1 MRKLMQKMGAR
12 TKELPRWQLTFWAV
26 VGFVLL
32 VSGYFVVV
40 RQAYS
45 GVFNGSFGLD
55 DPRLIFIMA
64 GLKDDPIGALTA
76 SLQFNRLRPVSDF
89 AYWSAFNLVG
99 FDFNAWLNLGLL
111 VWSVTCAV
119 FTIFIAKM
127 SKSWILSIG
136 LGLLLLSSRFAFYQ
150 VTNVTGL
157 MENIASLELVVFVIL
172 LWGYFRTGGSN
183 RYFWGSLVVLL
194 CLVFTHERFQGL
206 TLVLLVIALL
216 HPVGQPLRQRAVR
229 SMASLVPAILLT
241 GAKLAVWSI
250 PLFVG
255 TGSSSGLG
263 FSWETTR
270 DHLIA
275 AGLNL
280 VGINWGPAYLVGQ
293 PFEAHPQWFQML
305 VGVQAATLVLV
316 GIVVTFGFLSANREK
331 RWSELFPQSVN
342 SFLTPILLGLL
353 LVALIIPV
361 VITIRIEQRWLLTP
375 FIVALLFVSQ
385 FPRVTDHFR
394 ATTKVVT
401 NAAVVLFVG
410 TGLIANAT
418 YFREMEPLFFI
429 GHQSLATVNTMV
441 ANSAVENNT
450 ISVSEDCATPI
461 ATQYLDHLLFANND
475 GKRVT
480 VTCVG
485 LTPPPGTTFV
495 RLADDGFIELS
506 Q

>member
-1 MRKLMQKMGAR
+1 
-12 TKELPRWQLTFWAV
+12 
-26 VGFVLL
+26 
-32 VSGYFVVV
+32 
-40 RQAYS
+40 
-45 GVFNGSFGLD
+45 
-55 DPRLIFIMA
+55 
-64 GLKDDPIGALTA
+64 
-76 SLQFNRLRPVSDF
+76 
-89 AYWSAFNLVG
+89 
-99 FDFNAWLNLGLL
+99 
-111 VWSVTCAV
+111 
-119 FTIFIAKM
+119 
-127 SKSWILSIG
+127 
-136 LGLLLLSSRFAFYQ
+136 
-150 VTNVTGL
+150 
-157 MENIASLELVVFVIL
+157 
-172 LWGYFRTGGSN
+172 
-183 RYFWGSLVVLL
+183 
-194 CLVFTHERFQGL
+194 
-206 TLVLLVIALL
+206 
-216 HPVGQPLRQRAVR
+216 
-229 SMASLVPAILLT
+229 
-241 GAKLAVWSI
+241 
-250 PLFVG
+250 
-255 TGSSSGLG
+255 
-263 FSWETTR
+263 
-270 DHLIA
+270 
-275 AGLNL
+275 
-280 VGINWGPAYLVGQ
+280 
-293 PFEAHPQWFQML
+293 
-305 VGVQAATLVLV
+305 
-316 GIVVTFGFLSANREK
+316 
-331 RWSELFPQSVN
+331 VN

>member
-1 MRKLMQKMGAR
+1 
-12 TKELPRWQLTFWAV
+12 
-26 VGFVLL
+26 
-32 VSGYFVVV
+32 
-40 RQAYS
+40 
-45 GVFNGSFGLD
+45 
-55 DPRLIFIMA
+55 
-64 GLKDDPIGALTA
+64 
-76 SLQFNRLRPVSDF
+76 
-89 AYWSAFNLVG
+89 
-99 FDFNAWLNLGLL
+99 
-111 VWSVTCAV
+111 
-119 FTIFIAKM
+119 
-127 SKSWILSIG
+127 
-136 LGLLLLSSRFAFYQ
+136 
-150 VTNVTGL
+150 
-157 MENIASLELVVFVIL
+157 
-172 LWGYFRTGGSN
+172 
-183 RYFWGSLVVLL
+183 
-194 CLVFTHERFQGL
+194 
-206 TLVLLVIALL
+206 
-216 HPVGQPLRQRAVR
+216 
-229 SMASLVPAILLT
+229 MASLVPAILLT

>member
-1 MRKLMQKMGAR
+1 MKPTRNAQVTWVR
-12 TKELPRWQLTFWAV
+12 NIRAV

-32 VSGYFVVV
+32 VAAYFVVV
-40 RQAYS
+40 RFAYAS
-45 GVFNGSFGLD
+45 AFNAAFGMD
-55 DPRLIFIMA
+55 DPRLFVILDSI
-64 GLKDDPIGALTA
+64 KNDPIAALTA
-76 SLQFNRLRPVSDF
+76 SLPFNRLRPVSDL
-89 AYWSAFNLVG
+89 AYWAAFATVG
-99 FDFNAWLNLGLL
+99 FNFNAWLNLGLV
-111 VWSVTCAV
+111 VWSVTCVV
-119 FTIFIAKM
+119 FTTFIAKI

-136 LGLLLLSSRFAFYQ
+136 LGLLLLSSRFAIYQ

-206 TLVLLVIALL
+206 TLVLLAIALF
-216 HPVGQPLRQRAVR
+216 HPVGQPWRQRAVR
-229 SMASLVPAILLT
+229 AIASLVPAILLT
-241 GAKLAVWSI
+241 GAKLAVWTM

-255 TGSSSGLG
+255 TGSTSELG
-263 FSWETTR
+263 FSWEATR

-293 PFEAHPQWFQML
+293 PFEAHPQWFQVM
-305 VGVQAATLVLV
+305 VVVQAVALVLV
-316 GIVVTFGFLSANREK
+316 GVVVTIGFWRTNREK

-375 FIVALLFVSQ
+375 FIVVLFFVSQ

-410 TGLIANAT
+410 TGLIANT
-418 YFREMEPLFFI
+418 LYFQEMKELFFFQ
-429 GHQSLATVNTMV
+429 HQRAATVNTMV
-441 ANSAVENNT
+441 ANSAAENNT
-450 ISVSEDCATPI
+450 VSVSEDCATSST
-461 ATQYLDHLLFANND
+461 TQYLDDLLFANND

-495 RLADDGFIELS
+495 RLADDGFLEIS